1 MRALITIL
9 LMLGMASAV
18 PAASDAFHLAATDPR
33 AVLREVERAEA
44 AYRADHGR
52 YTASLSALRMERVR
66 GVDVRIAAVGSTG
79 YSAVAIARA
88 EECAVFHGRARPPR
102 HWVQTPGRIACR
114 AS

>member
-9 LMLGMASAV
+9 LMTGMASAV
-18 PAASDAFHLAATDPR
+18 PAASGEFHPAAKDAR
-33 AVLREVERAEA
+33 AVLREVERAEE

-52 YTASLSALRMERVR
+52 YTASLSALRIERTR
-66 GVDVRIAAVGSTG
+66 GIDVRIAAAGSTG

-102 HWVQTPGRIACR
+102 RWVRTPGRIACR
-114 AS
+114 SS